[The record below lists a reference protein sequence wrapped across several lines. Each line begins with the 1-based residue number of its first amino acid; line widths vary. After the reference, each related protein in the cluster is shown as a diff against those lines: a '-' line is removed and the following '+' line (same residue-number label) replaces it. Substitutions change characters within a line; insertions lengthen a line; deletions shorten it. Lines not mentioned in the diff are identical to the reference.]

1 MQLSNLINCIH
12 FEISSIC
19 NAGCPVCARR
29 SAGHYNDG
37 FTQTYWKFDDIKT
50 HIDLEIIQNLKTLIL
65 CGNLGDPMGNP
76 DVVKIVNYFRKNNS
90 DLGIHMNTN
99 GGIGEPSDYADI
111 AELGVNITF
120 GLDGVGKYNELH
132 RVNVEWNKVIENL
145 NSFVSKASP
154 GQLGIQ
160 FIMWSETTNQII
172 PIIEFIKTIGFG
184 NLWLRKPYGGIKT
197 EVYNMKG
204 ESTHF
209 LTEITNPQLQ
219 KYIETRWNFN
229 QLDELKFELSKIDL
243 EFPLELSNF
252 LIKSKKSEPSTDYK
266 KNDVI
271 LTEKEIN
278 KFNSITNQ
286 TCYSKNYI
294 NSSDLLGNEFNVFI
308 TYNKLLMPCCMIT
321 SNVSNSIHYHS
332 GQETPYQ
339 KEVLNKMLEIGFNK
353 FSLKNSTLKNV
364 FNSGVLHDFV
374 YNDLV
379 NETPLKM
386 CKTICGKC

>member
-1 MQLSNLINCIH
+1 
-12 FEISSIC
+12 
-19 NAGCPVCARR
+19 
-29 SAGHYNDG
+29 
-37 FTQTYWKFDDIKT
+37 
-50 HIDLEIIQNLKTLIL
+50 
-65 CGNLGDPMGNP
+65 
-76 DVVKIVNYFRKNNS
+76 
-90 DLGIHMNTN
+90 
-99 GGIGEPSDYADI
+99 
-111 AELGVNITF
+111 
-120 GLDGVGKYNELH
+120 
-132 RVNVEWNKVIENL
+132 
-145 NSFVSKASP
+145 
-154 GQLGIQ
+154 
-160 FIMWSETTNQII
+160 
-172 PIIEFIKTIGFG
+172 
-184 NLWLRKPYGGIKT
+184 
-197 EVYNMKG
+197 MKG

-294 NSSDLLGNEFNVFI
+294 NSSDLLGNEFNIFI